1 MSMRRVLVVG
11 AGPAGFM
18 AAAKAAEAGASVR
31 LLEKMKQPGRKMMI
45 TGKGRCNITN
55 VAPIAD
61 IVQNIP
67 GNGTFLYS
75 VLHAFDNEAV
85 RTFFHDLGVETKV
98 ERGGRVFPVSD
109 RAVDAV
115 DALLVR
121 LHELGVKI
129 ETEAQVA
136 EILVTEGRAV
146 GVVLAS
152 GAKIDADAVVLATGG
167 ASYPGTGSTGD
178 GYAMARALGHTVKDI
193 LPSLVPLVTEEDW
206 VKDAQGLSLR
216 NVRVTLL
223 SDGKKIGEEFGEMMF
238 THFGVTGPIILS
250 LSRKAAQALA
260 AGKFVEIVLDLKPAL
275 TPEIFAARV
284 QRDFDK
290 YRNKVLK
297 NAMRDLLPGKLIAPV
312 LDAAYLSPEKPV
324 HDLLRVER
332 TRLAGTIKHLV
343 LTVEKTR
350 PIAEAIVTAGGVS
363 TKEIDPKTM
372 ESKLV
377 SGIYFAGEVVDVD
390 GLTGGYNLQAAF
402 SMGAAAGR
410 WSAAPVEGLEEG
422 TSDFEGKMHDG

>member
-1 MSMRRVLVVG
+1 MSARRVLVVG

-18 AAAKAAEAGASVR
+18 AAAKAAEAGASVL

-55 VAPIAD
+55 VAPVAE
-61 IVQNIP
+61 IVKNIP
-67 GNGTFLYS
+67 GNGSFLYS
-75 VLHAFDNEAV
+75 ALHAFDNEDV
-85 RTFFHDLGVETKV
+85 REFFRELGVETKA

-109 RAVDAV
+109 RAADAV
-115 DALLVR
+115 AALVQH

-129 ETEAQVA
+129 ETEARVA
-136 EILVTEGRAV
+136 EILVEEGHAA

-152 GAKIDADAVVLATGG
+152 GAKIRADAVVLAVGG

-178 GYAMARALGHTVKDI
+178 GYAMARALGHTITDV

-206 VKDAQGLSLR
+206 VKEAQGLSLR

-223 SDGKKIGEEFGEMMF
+223 ADGRRIGEEFGEMMF
-238 THFGVTGPIILS
+238 THFGVTGPIVLS
-250 LSRKAAQALA
+250 LSRMAAQALA
-260 AGKFVEIVLDLKPAL
+260 AGKFVELVLDLKPAL
-275 TPEIFAARV
+275 TPEVFAARV
-284 QRDFDK
+284 QRDFEK
-290 YRNKVLK
+290 YRNKALK
-297 NAMRDLLPGKLIAPV
+297 NGMRDLLPGKLIAPV

-324 HDLLRVER
+324 HDLRREER
-332 TRLAGTIKHLV
+332 MRISEVIKHLV
-343 LTVEKTR
+343 LTIEKTR
-350 PIAEAIVTAGGVS
+350 PLAEAIVTAGGVS

-377 SGIYFAGEVVDVD
+377 PGLYLAGEVVDVD
-390 GLTGGYNLQAAF
+390 GFTGGYNLQAAF

-410 WSAAPVEGLEEG
+410 WSAARAGEAEI
-422 TSDFEGKMHDG
+422 